1 MTVPGTPADP
11 GAAGITG
18 TAGATSTGGATG
30 AAEALRPPA
39 HQVSPRAKTWWT
51 VRGAIRWVV
60 VIPVVTVVLAVI
72 PAVPWF
78 VAVLAFL
85 VLAAGAAA
93 HLIVMPRFR
102 YAFHRWE
109 INPVAVYSQAG
120 WLTRTRV
127 LIPVSRV
134 QVIDTVAGP
143 LERAFGLST
152 VTVTTASS
160 AGTVRISGLPTET
173 AQSIAA
179 GLTVSAAEDADDAT

>member
-1 MTVPGTPADP
+1 MSCLAGRMTLPGTPAP
-11 GAAGITG
+11 A
-18 TAGATSTGGATG
+18 G
-30 AAEALRPPA
+30 AAEVLRQPA

-51 VRGAIRWVV
+51 VRAAIRWVI
-60 VIPVVTVVLAVI
+60 VIPLVTVVLAVI
-72 PAVPWF
+72 PDVPWY
-78 VAVLAFL
+78 VAAAAFL
-85 VLAAGAAA
+85 VLAAAAAA

-109 INPVAVYSQAG
+109 INAVAVYSQAG

-127 LIPVSRV
+127 LIPISRV

-143 LERAFGLST
+143 LERSFGLST

-173 AQSIAA
+173 AQAIAA
-179 GLTVSAAEDADDAT
+179 GLTVSAAEDTDDAT

>member
-1 MTVPGTPADP
+1 MVD
-11 GAAGITG
+11 
-18 TAGATSTGGATG
+18 
-30 AAEALRPPA
+30 EVLRPPA

-51 VRGAIRWVV
+51 VRAALRWAPLIV
-60 VIPVVTVVLAVI
+60 VVTVVVAVI
-72 PAVPWF
+72 PDVPWI
-78 VAVLAFL
+78 VAVLVFL
-85 VLAAGAAA
+85 LLAAAAAA

-109 INPVAVYSQAG
+109 VNQVAVYSQAG
-120 WLTRTRV
+120 WITRTRV

-160 AGTVRISGLPTET
+160 AGTVRISGLPKET

-179 GLTVSAAEDADDAT
+179 GLTVSAAEDTDDAT

>member
-1 MTVPGTPADP
+1 MTLPGTPAVE
-11 GAAGITG
+11 
-18 TAGATSTGGATG
+18 G
-30 AAEALRPPA
+30 AAEVLRQPA
-39 HQVSPRAKTWWT
+39 HQVSPRAKAWWT
-51 VRGAIRWVV
+51 VRAAIRWVI
-60 VIPVVTVVLAVI
+60 VIPLVTVVLAVI
-72 PAVPWF
+72 PDVPWY
-78 VAVLAFL
+78 VALAAFL
-85 VLAAGAAA
+85 VLAGAAAA

-109 INPVAVYSQAG
+109 INAVAVYSQAG

-127 LIPVSRV
+127 LIPISRV

-173 AQSIAA
+173 AQAIAA
-179 GLTVSAAEDADDAT
+179 GLTVSAAEDSDDAT

>member
-1 MTVPGTPADP
+1 MTIPGNSAAP
-11 GAAGITG
+11 GAA
-18 TAGATSTGGATG
+18 
-30 AAEALRPPA
+30 EVLRQPA

-51 VRGAIRWVV
+51 VRAALRWAVLI
-60 VIPVVTVVLAVI
+60 IPVVVVLAVI

-78 VAVLAFL
+78 WALLAFV
-85 VLAAGAAA
+85 VLAAAAAA

-109 INPVAVYSQAG
+109 INAVAVYSQAG

-127 LIPVSRV
+127 LIPISRV

-143 LERAFGLST
+143 LERSFGLST

-179 GLTVSAAEDADDAT
+179 GLTVSAAEDTDDAT